1 VAEAIAL
8 YRDTVGHVA
17 EPEARPMQQSRRV
30 GVDGRTAGS
39 GTRSEEAHDLV
50 TALYEG
56 AQRGAAN
63 RSGRA

>member
-1 VAEAIAL
+1 
-8 YRDTVGHVA
+8 
-17 EPEARPMQQSRRV
+17 MQQSRRV